1 MHSKPANE
9 NNVVVPL
16 IKGSQR
22 GRTPMNTATT
32 IKSVEENVQT
42 LNTVCHV
49 VEVKDAYALVH
60 ASPNALAQI
69 IGSLG
74 FTVSPSK
81 RGGDYYAVRVGA
93 AQAARPV
100 QTAPVARLSVAPA
113 PVAAPAAPKAA
124 PRFGQSFQMEIKG
137 DDYSCCE
144 TQPKRRQDARRWE
157 IQKAGASDTNVVT
170 FQDEAGTQA
179 QCSCKDWIYRRHT
192 RPNPDCKHCTAF
204 KVAFARRAA
213 VA

>member
-1 MHSKPANE
+1 
-9 NNVVVPL
+9 
-16 IKGSQR
+16 
-22 GRTPMNTATT
+22 MNTNPAPAT
-32 IKSVEENVQT
+32 KSVEENVQS
-42 LNTVCHV
+42 LGTVCHV
-49 VEVKDAYALVH
+49 VEVKDVYALVH

-69 IGSLG
+69 IGTLG

-81 RGGDYYAVRVGA
+81 RGGDYYAVQVA
-93 AQAARPV
+93 AKAARP
-100 QTAPVARLSVAPA
+100 APQAAPAAAPAARLSVVP
-113 PVAAPAAPKAA
+113 AAPAAP
-124 PRFGQSFQMEIKG
+124 RFGTDFQMEIKG
-137 DDYSCCE
+137 DDYRCVE

-170 FQDEAGTQA
+170 FQDAAGTEA

-204 KVAFARRAA
+204 KAAFARRAA